1 MISQPDLFGS
11 PGPMLPEGFRYFPEA
26 IPPAMQEEVLGQV
39 RQLPFQAFDFH
50 GFEGK
55 RRVVSFGW
63 RYDFS
68 TERLARTDPV
78 PPFLLPLRD
87 QAAAFA
93 GIEPDRLQ
101 QVLVTEYGP
110 GAPIG
115 WHKDKA
121 VFGSIVGVSL
131 LSACTFRLRRKA
143 GAKWERVSITA
154 EPGSAYL
161 LSGAARTEWEHSIS
175 PVEQTR
181 FSLTFRE
188 LRNQP

>member
-1 MISQPDLFGS
+1 MSSQPDLFGT
-11 PGPMLPEGFRYFPEA
+11 PGPVLPEGFRYAPD
-26 IPPAMQEEVLGQV
+26 IVPPTVQDAVLEQV

-68 TERLARTDPV
+68 AEKLAPTEPI
-78 PPFLLPLRD
+78 PPFLLPLRE
-87 QAAAFA
+87 AAASFA
-93 GIEPDRLQ
+93 GLAPERLEQ
-101 QVLVTEYGP
+101 LLVTEYGP

-121 VFGSIVGVSL
+121 VFGSVVGISL
-131 LSACTFRLRRKA
+131 LSACTFRLRRRA
-143 GAKWERVSITA
+143 GPKWERVSITA
-154 EPGSAYL
+154 EPGSAYV
-161 LSGAARTEWEHSIS
+161 LSGSARTDWEHSIP

-188 LRNQP
+188 LRSRS

>member
-1 MISQPDLFGS
+1 
-11 PGPMLPEGFRYFPEA
+11 MLPEGFRYAPD
-26 IPPAMQEEVLGQV
+26 IVSPALQDAVLEQV

-68 TERLARTDPV
+68 AEKLAPTEPI
-78 PPFLLPLRD
+78 PPFLLPLRE
-87 QAAAFA
+87 AAASFA
-93 GIEPDRLQ
+93 GLAPERLEQ
-101 QVLVTEYGP
+101 LLVTEYGP

-121 VFGSIVGVSL
+121 VFGSIVGISL
-131 LSACTFRLRRKA
+131 LSACTFRLRRRA
-143 GAKWERVSITA
+143 GPKWERVSITA
-154 EPGSAYL
+154 EPGSAYV
-161 LSGAARTEWEHSIS
+161 LSGSARTDWEHSIP

-188 LRNQP
+188 LRSSR